1 MQKVTTPTRFYI
13 DHSTDDRIE
22 VRAFSCPWPQ
32 KSASKTPAQ
41 VVRGTPTQTERL
53 FSAGRLVRGGFLRK
67 R

>member
-13 DHSTDDRIE
+13 DHSTDNRVE
-22 VRAFSCPWPQ
+22 VRAVSCPWPQ
-32 KSASKTPAQ
+32 KNTENASVQIVKH
-41 VVRGTPTQTERL
+41 TPTQTERL